1 MFEPTP
7 PAGGWPQPFD
17 RITGQ
22 DRDDDL
28 LSVEPVAMP
37 RRRAMIMLGLCLQA
51 STLGHPA
58 PMVKRMAERMTDPR
72 PGDLVFEWS
81 TARRA
86 DSGLY
91 GLGVLIAH
99 RREWA
104 ETDAE
109 WAAQMAALPP
119 ALRDPADRG
128 TDVAWYV
135 QYGPTAEHV
144 YRWVNAECLAL
155 PTAGPDGF
163 AMPAG
168 TLRENGGVIVDRDD
182 LLDMLADRGISLQSP
197 GSAER

>member
-1 MFEPTP
+1 MFDPTP
-7 PAGGWPQPFD
+7 PAGGWPQPFEG
-17 RITGQ
+17 ITGQ

-28 LSVEPVAMP
+28 LSVEPGAMH
-37 RRRAMIMLGLCLQA
+37 RRRMMIMMGLCLRA
-51 STLGHPA
+51 ATLGHPA
-58 PMVKRMAERMTDPR
+58 PMVKRMAERMADPR

-86 DSGLY
+86 GSELP

-99 RREWA
+99 RREWS

-109 WAAQMAALPP
+109 WAAQMAELPP
-119 ALRDPADRG
+119 DLRDDDDRG

-144 YRWVNAECLAL
+144 HRWVNAECLAL
-155 PTAGPDGF
+155 PEAAPDAF

-168 TLRENGGVIVDRDD
+168 TLGEDGSVILDRGD
-182 LLDMLADRGISLQSP
+182 LLDMLADRGINIQNP
-197 GSAER
+197 DPAEQ

>member
-1 MFEPTP
+1 
-7 PAGGWPQPFD
+7 
-17 RITGQ
+17 
-22 DRDDDL
+22 
-28 LSVEPVAMP
+28 MP
-37 RRRAMIMLGLCLQA
+37 GRRTMIMLGLCLR
-51 STLGHPA
+51 TTTVGHPA
-58 PMVKRMAERMTDPR
+58 PMVKRIAGRMADPR

-86 DSGLY
+86 DSELY

-119 ALRDPADRG
+119 DLRDDDDRG

-144 YRWVNAECLAL
+144 
-155 PTAGPDGF
+155 
-163 AMPAG
+163 
-168 TLRENGGVIVDRDD
+168 
-182 LLDMLADRGISLQSP
+182 
-197 GSAER
+197 